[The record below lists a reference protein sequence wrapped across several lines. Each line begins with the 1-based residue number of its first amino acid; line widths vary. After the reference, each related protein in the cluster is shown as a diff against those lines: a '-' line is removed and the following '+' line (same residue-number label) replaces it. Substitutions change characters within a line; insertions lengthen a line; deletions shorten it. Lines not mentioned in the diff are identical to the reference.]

1 MERFSNSMGKKIC
14 YGGLCNGRV
23 SINNP
28 LGEMW
33 STAILELEIVPPNGA
48 NIVWEWHLWDHLV
61 QDSDPSL
68 PGYGVV
74 QSIQS

>member
-1 MERFSNSMGKKIC
+1 M
-14 YGGLCNGRV
+14 GRV
-23 SINNP
+23 SILNP

-61 QDSDPSL
+61 QDSDPDCRVWRCLKASRVN
-68 PGYGVV
+68 GY
-74 QSIQS
+74 